1 MRAAKGRVVMEHRLE
16 HLRRAHARGE
26 RERRPRRGLH
36 REPAHDLHTRGR
48 RHHSCI
54 KMEPEAPPAP
64 ADEAD
69 VLASLHEKVD
79 ELARTMFFSLNSI
92 RRREGAG
99 EGELGAEVAALSSS
113 LAASSKEIDA
123 LIDRIPGLDRTA
135 E

>member
-1 MRAAKGRVVMEHRLE
+1 MPAGSANGVRAAASIANLPTTCKPEAAGTPV
-16 HLRRAHARGE
+16 
-26 RERRPRRGLH
+26 
-36 REPAHDLHTRGR
+36 
-48 RHHSCI
+48 S
-54 KMEPEAPPAP
+54 KMEPETPPAP

>member
-1 MRAAKGRVVMEHRLE
+1 MPAGSANGVRAAASIANLPTTCKPEAAGTTPV
-16 HLRRAHARGE
+16 
-26 RERRPRRGLH
+26 
-36 REPAHDLHTRGR
+36 
-48 RHHSCI
+48 SKI
-54 KMEPEAPPAP
+54 EPEAPPAP